1 MPTEPPR
8 LDQTS
13 PVAESRR
20 AWLIL
25 AIVWAAFAVVILVPG
40 NVVITS
46 HWGDALHLVDIL
58 DRMSQGQQPHRDFVT
73 PLGELAFSP
82 ISALMAAG
90 MPTGR
95 AYLTVQILLAGG
107 LGAAGLAIAL
117 RRMPW
122 VWALLF
128 ACAII
133 IITAAL
139 VHGRPESSLSINV
152 HYNRWSW
159 ALGFVALLAAL
170 LEPVRTRSWE
180 GVFIGAAMAAL
191 ALIKVT
197 YFVAFLPLVVLG
209 LVVTGQIRSLI
220 TALATGAGVA
230 VLLTIL
236 WGADYWQAYFGDLLY
251 VAGAD
256 ARPNAGGGVLR
267 MVTGPRVLAPVALTA
282 VAVAVL
288 FRGGM
293 QRKGVLLICA
303 FLSGAYVSDQN
314 AGFDPLFLGFVALL
328 LLVWGRGLGDGRRI
342 ALTMISLGLGVAVAP
357 NAFNLATSPARAA
370 LADRSGFVPLVIGSS
385 RHQDILLERGAA
397 LSGGQ
402 THLGFDGQRPFFG
415 QQPLAPVEFQGE
427 ALPVCESLISPA
439 FFASI
444 AADLAERDLAQGQ
457 TIFVADFLSPLWL
470 FGDHPPL
477 IGAAPW
483 SYGGLHGIENADVVL
498 VPVCPNRMS
507 VHRLI
512 LDALEETPMTELL
525 RTPLYRLYAL

>member
-1 MPTEPPR
+1 MSTEPLHP
-8 LDQTS
+8 DQTA
-13 PVAESRR
+13 PVADLRR
-20 AWLIL
+20 AWVIL

-90 MPTGR
+90 LPTGR
-95 AYLTVQILLAGG
+95 AYLLAQILLAGG
-107 LGAAGLAIAL
+107 LGAAGLAIAV

-122 VWALLF
+122 VWAVLF
-128 ACAII
+128 ASAIVV
-133 IITAAL
+133 TASAL
-139 VHGRPESSLSINV
+139 VHGRPEFSLSINV

-159 ALGFVALLAAL
+159 AIGFVALLAAL
-170 LEPVRTRSWE
+170 LEPDRVRTWE
-180 GVFIGAAMAAL
+180 GVFIGSALAGL
-191 ALIKVT
+191 ALIKIT

-209 LVVTGQIRSLI
+209 LVVTGQTRSLI
-220 TALATGAGVA
+220 LALAAGAGIA
-230 VLLTIL
+230 VLLTIF
-236 WGADYWQAYFGDLLY
+236 WGTDYWQAYLGDLLY

-267 MVTGPRVLAPVALTA
+267 MMTGPRMLAPLALVAAAT
-282 VAVAVL
+282 VVL
-288 FRGGM
+288 CQGGG
-293 QRKGVLLICA
+293 QRKGLLLICT
-303 FLSGAYVSDQN
+303 FLAGAYVSDQN
-314 AGFDPLFLGFVALL
+314 AGFDPLFLGFLAVLL
-328 LLVWGRGLGDGRRI
+328 PVWGRDQSDGRRV
-342 ALTMISLGLGVAVAP
+342 ALTVISLGLGVAVAP
-357 NAFNLATSPARAA
+357 NLFNLATSPVRAA
-370 LADRSGFVPLVIGSS
+370 LADRSGFVPLVTGSA
-385 RHQDILLERGAA
+385 RHQDILLDRSAA
-397 LSGGQ
+397 LSAGQ
-402 THLGFDGQRPFFG
+402 SYLGFDGQRPFFG
-415 QQPLAPVEFQGE
+415 QQAPAAVEFQGE
-427 ALPVCESLISPA
+427 ALPACESLISPA

-483 SYGGLHGIENADVVL
+483 SYGGLHGIENADLVL
-498 VPVCPNRMS
+498 IPVCPNRMS

-512 LDALEETPMTELL
+512 LEALEETPMTELL
-525 RTPLYRLYAL
+525 STPLYRLYAF